1 MKVEVFKEAQE
12 AYAKGDYKAALEGFI
27 ACTHDVAGLAPADLS
42 KFYHLIGNCY
52 VKSNDPRSAA
62 EYYLKALTG
71 SPEKRK
77 PSLYVNLGTALLG
90 TKDYENALEAFGRAL
105 DYPIYTTPYK
115 AYAGI
120 GAAQLKLGNMVEAG
134 AAYREAALDPAN
146 PAPAKSLVNLGV
158 CFMELGRP
166 EDAVSVYETALDF
179 DLDDRARAKAYA
191 NLGQAYMAQGRVPR
205 ALNAFEKA
213 EEIGEEMPSL
223 AMHDYEI
230 ARTLKERVDSR
241 APGILDTGYILP
253 VATDANAPEEAEDF
267 DPFAPRDAQGTAQD
281 DIQPTERTQ
290 PAAPVEAAGE
300 TLDPSRA
307 QTIAMEAL
315 PTPLP
320 SDNASDADATGKIEL
335 PQEAGPASQGDTSG
349 EQVYDSGLDET
360 PFTYNEQPGYEYGVA
375 FDFGDE
381 YADVRES
388 AELMDSTEMHMP
400 SPEDTAF
407 FDITEQQIKSNAR
420 QGKRQNRKAR
430 GCGLKIAIVFV
441 VLCILV
447 AGAACAAYVLGYGYP
462 LQETVTEDFF
472 AAVQN
477 DGDTSQYW
485 AKDVSPSMQRA
496 QEASLQDLTSYSV
509 EAVQRSMDQTA
520 VFVKATLAQ
529 GGTIDYEVVLTR
541 NGISWAI
548 EFVQLYFPSE
558 Q

>member
-12 AYAKGDYKAALEGFI
+12 AYSKGDYKTALEGFI
-27 ACTHDVAGLAPADLS
+27 VCTHDVAGLAPADLS

-213 EEIGEEMPSL
+213 EEIGGELPSL

-241 APGILDTGYILP
+241 APGILDTGYIPP
-253 VATDANAPEEAEDF
+253 VATDVSSPEDDEDF
-267 DPFAPRDAQGTAQD
+267 DPFAPRTDADQTAPLATDQEPQAD
-281 DIQPTERTQ
+281 AE
-290 PAAPVEAAGE
+290 EGE
-300 TLDPSRA
+300 TLDPSQA

-315 PTPLP
+315 PVELTDEVDFGMDEEDELEGTQ
-320 SDNASDADATGKIEL
+320 DIEF
-335 PQEAGPASQGDTSG
+335 PEEGD
-349 EQVYDSGLDET
+349 QAYDSGLDET
-360 PFTYNEQPGYEYGVA
+360 PFNYNEQPGYEYGVS

-381 YADVRES
+381 YADARETVDVM
-388 AELMDSTEMHMP
+388 ESTEMHMP

-407 FDITEQQIKSNAR
+407 FDISEQQINSNAR
-420 QGKRQNRKAR
+420 KGMRRDRRAR

-441 VLCILV
+441 VICILI
-447 AGAACAAYVLGYGYP
+447 AAAACVAYVLGYGYP

-472 AAVQN
+472 AAVQD

-496 QEASLQDLTSYSV
+496 QEASLTDLSSYSV
-509 EAVQRSMDQTA
+509 EAVQRSMNQTA

-529 GGTIDYEVVLTR
+529 GGNIDYEVVLTR
-541 NGISWAI
+541 DGISWAI
-548 EFVQLYFPSE
+548 QFVQLYFPSE